1 MVHIPHSLESLM
13 WIFPTGCYDICPES
27 GYLIGPRGDYNY
39 HEWQHF
45 GTSQQS
51 GSGIIYPYWPNQAGN
66 YQLMMDNGSC
76 QFTSGIMTLNPN
88 PDCGVE
94 YECKLKGHIEGVR
107 GKNSPYMVYG
117 ILHNYGSTSITLTIS
132 SGNNSGVYYP
142 ATVTIPAGGSY
153 DFMTNPLLFY
163 PSPGFGGG
171 GASIMF
177 TGINCEFKT
186 EISFPEMYSR
196 PAVYAGAEKA
206 TVTIAPNPARQ
217 LTTVTFHTGN
227 KERTASM
234 LLVHDAM
241 GNVKFRKNLDAAEGR
256 VSIDTTPW
264 LQGVYIV
271 TVVTPDRPLQGKLLK
286 E

>member
-1 MVHIPHSLESLM
+1 M

-45 GTSQQS
+45 GTSQQD
-51 GSGIIYPYWPNQAGN
+51 GSGIIYPYWPQQAGN
-66 YQLMMDNGSC
+66 YQLMLDNGSC

-88 PDCGVE
+88 PECGVE
-94 YECKLKGHIEGVR
+94 YECKLKGHIEYV
-107 GKNSPYMVYG
+107 KAEHSPYEVFG

-142 ATVTIPAGGSY
+142 ATITIPAGGTY
-153 DFMTNPLLFY
+153 DFMANPLLFY
-163 PSPGFGGG
+163 PNPGSVG
-171 GASIMF
+171 GADVILF
-177 TGINCEFKT
+177 TGIECEIKY
-186 EISFPEMYSR
+186 EVHFPKLDGKPS
-196 PAVYAGAEKA
+196 VYAGSEKA

-217 LTTVTFHTGN
+217 LTKVTFHTGN
-227 KERTASM
+227 KDRKASM
-234 LLVHDAM
+234 LLVHDAL
-241 GNVKFRKNLDAAEGR
+241 GNVKFRKELNAAEGR
-256 VSIDTTPW
+256 VSVDTTPW
-264 LQGVYIV
+264 LQGVYII